1 MTVLSLEQ
9 ILSLLK
15 FSNKIL
21 YIYFNKNKNID
32 ILSIYS
38 SILIILNHVVICYQ
52 LFLKNNLFFYILSL
66 YLPKLIY
73 KSYIEHFL
81 NLFNTSQ
88 LISIQLIPFAV
99 GSWNNLEMKIE
110 LNYIFSLKYCNPW
123 RTA

>member
-38 SILIILNHVVICYQ
+38 SILIILNHMVICYQ

-99 GSWNNLEMKIE
+99 GS
-110 LNYIFSLKYCNPW
+110 
-123 RTA
+123 